1 MSILNLTVE
10 SGIAILTIDQPR
22 SVTNRISRN
31 LMSEFREM
39 LDELEE
45 RPGLRA
51 LILHSSKQDSFIA
64 GADIRLFLGFRT
76 HEDALTFSREGN
88 RLLNRLHA
96 LPIPVIAAI
105 HGSAHGGGL
114 EVALACHYRV
124 ATDHSS
130 TRLSLP
136 EVTLGLCP
144 AAGGSQRL
152 PALIGVSRALPL
164 LMSGRAV
171 TAREALDIGLVDDL
185 VPESG
190 LLQAARTMAVKLA
203 GKSDRSDG
211 QSGEHP
217 FQRVRNTLFGT
228 VVSRTDSGGM
238 QLARAPL
245 SLLGRATRT
254 ITGNV
259 AALQPAFLQAEKEAR
274 VRSRGLYPAP
284 EAVIKCVKYGVKNG
298 LEAGLEFESHMFA
311 ELAMTPES
319 RELLHAYLARLSAR
333 KNPSRTAPRPV
344 GHIGVL
350 GTGLMGSGIASLSV
364 SKGFRVTVRDRDY
377 TSAGRAKQAAW
388 EELQTMVD
396 RKALL
401 PFERDRILTN
411 LRLTDDYAD
420 YSDLPLVIEA
430 VVEDLSV
437 KHAVLREAESVM
449 SDEAIFA
456 TNTSA
461 IPIAEIAKPARLP
474 SRVIGMHYFSPVRK
488 MPLLEIIRSKS
499 TSEDVVSTACDVA
512 IRQGKHVI
520 VVGDAPGFY
529 VTRIVVPMINEAMLL
544 IEEGADIRIVD
555 TAVKNF
561 GFPVG
566 PVTLTDEVGIDV
578 VSYVMEVMAP
588 LFRKRGARMTQSIHR
603 LYENGFSGRK
613 NRRGFYDYN
622 RRLGN
627 KIVHDEIYTFFGGN
641 KRRDFGL
648 GEIMERIV
656 LVMINE
662 ALHCLQDGIIDQP
675 RTGDIGAMLGMG
687 FPAFRGGPFRYLDEE
702 GAHKIL
708 ERMLFRQ
715 KQHGIRFQPAR
726 ILDDHVRGNKPFH
739 P

>member
-22 SVTNRISRN
+22 SATNRISRS
-31 LMSEFREM
+31 LMSEFRET

-51 LILHSSKQDSFIA
+51 VILHSTKKDSFIA

-76 HEDALTFSREGN
+76 KEDALSFSHEGN
-88 RLLNRLHA
+88 RLLTRLQA
-96 LPIPVIAAI
+96 LPVPVIAAL
-105 HGSAHGGGL
+105 HGAAHGGGL
-114 EVALACHYRV
+114 EVALACHYRI
-124 ATDHSS
+124 ATDHPS

-152 PALIGVSRALPL
+152 PALIGVSRALSL
-164 LMSGRAV
+164 LLSGRAV

-185 VPESG
+185 VPKSG
-190 LLQAARTMAVKLA
+190 LLQAARTMAAKLA
-203 GKSDRSDG
+203 GKSGRSDG

-217 FQRVRNTLFGT
+217 FQRVRRTPFGAAI
-228 VVSRTDSGGM
+228 SRAGSGGM
-238 QLARAPL
+238 QLARTPF

-259 AALQPAFLQAEKEAR
+259 AALQPAFLQAEKETRAR
-274 VRSRGLYPAP
+274 TRGIYPSP
-284 EAVIKCVKYGVKNG
+284 QAVIECVKYGVKNG
-298 LEAGLEFESHMFA
+298 LEAGLEFESRMFA

-319 RELLHAYLARLSAR
+319 RELLHAFLARLSAR
-333 KNPSRTAPRPV
+333 KNPSRTTPRPV

-350 GTGLMGSGIASLSV
+350 GTGLMGSGIASLSLRN
-364 SKGFRVTVRDRDY
+364 GFRVTVRDRDY

-388 EELQTMVD
+388 EELQIMVD
-396 RKALL
+396 RKAML

-437 KHAVLREAESVM
+437 KHAVLKEAESVM

-461 IPIAEIAKPARLP
+461 IPIAEIAKPASRP
-474 SRVIGMHYFSPVRK
+474 ERVIGMHYFSPARK
-488 MPLLEIIRSKS
+488 MPLVEIIRGKS

-578 VSYVMEVMAP
+578 VSHVMEVMTP
-588 LFRKRGARMTQSIHR
+588 LFRKRGGRMTQSIHR

-613 NRRGFYDYN
+613 NRRGFYEHG
-622 RRLGN
+622 RRRDN
-627 KIVHDEIYTFFGGN
+627 KMVNDEVYTFFGGN

-648 GEIMERIV
+648 TEIMERIV

-687 FPAFRGGPFRYLDEE
+687 FPAFRGGPFRYLDAI
-702 GAHKIL
+702 GPRKVMD
-708 ERMLFRQ
+708 RMQYRQ

-726 ILDDHVRGNKPFH
+726 ILGDHVRDNKPFH